1 LLEGVQNEV
10 KIETSG
16 QMWNVIIPLV
26 DVQEV
31 GLIQLSWLGYNVVF
45 MTHEGLGRW
54 HIYAD
59 DSWFGMLLLQLL
71 KSGKMHNI
79 TIKI

>member
-1 LLEGVQNEV
+1 
-10 KIETSG
+10 
-16 QMWNVIIPLV
+16 MWNVIPL

-31 GLIQLSWLGYNVVF
+31 GLIHLSWLGYHVVF

-54 HIYAD
+54 HIYTYVD

-71 KSGKMHNI
+71 KIGKMHNI
-79 TIKI
+79 TINI